1 MEGNQMP
8 KQRITK
14 EMVVNA
20 AFEIARSN
28 GMEQVMVKSIAE
40 KIGCSVQPIYSYCKN
55 MEGLRQD
62 VTMQVNRFIGEYVE
76 THIDKDDI
84 FGSTGKAYIQLAKEE
99 PHLFKI
105 FILHKRNGIASLDD
119 LYQSEANPNMAEFI
133 SKTLNISMEQAK
145 KLHLNMLIYTI
156 GIGTIFSVTMPGIS
170 TDEIYEQ
177 QEMAYQAFLTQTI
190 SEKDGRNNE

>member
-1 MEGNQMP
+1 MP

-20 AFEIARSN
+20 AFESARSD
-28 GMEQVMVKSIAE
+28 GMEQVMVKNIAE

-62 VTMQVNRFIGEYVE
+62 VTLKVCSFIGEYVK

-84 FGSTGKAYIQLAKEE
+84 FETTGRAYIQLAKEE

-105 FILHKRNGIASLDD
+105 FILHKRNSIASLED
-119 LYQSEANPNMAEFI
+119 LYQSETNPHTAEFI
-133 SKTLNISMEQAK
+133 SKKLGISIGQAK

-156 GIGTIFSVTMPGIS
+156 GLGTIFSVVTPGIS

-177 QEMAYQAFLTQTI
+177 QEMAYKAFLSQTVR
-190 SEKDGRNNE
+190 EKDGKGNE

>member
-1 MEGNQMP
+1 MP

-28 GMEQVMVKSIAE
+28 GMEQVMVKNIAE

-62 VTMQVNRFIGEYVE
+62 VTMQVNRFIGEYVK
-76 THIDKDDI
+76 THIEKDNI
-84 FGSTGKAYIQLAKEE
+84 FGSTGRAYIQLAKEE

-105 FILHKRNGIASLDD
+105 FILHKRNGIASLED
-119 LYQSEANPNMAEFI
+119 LYQSEANPSMAEFI
-133 SKTLNISMEQAK
+133 SKTLNISIEQAK

-156 GIGTIFSVTMPGIS
+156 GIGTIFSVTSPGIS

-177 QEMAYQAFLTQTI
+177 QESAYKAFFNQAM
-190 SEKDGRNNE
+190 EK

>member
-1 MEGNQMP
+1 MP

-20 AFEIARSN
+20 AFEIARSD
-28 GMEQVMVKSIAE
+28 GMEQVMVKNIAE

-62 VTMQVNRFIGEYVE
+62 VTLKVCSFIGEYVQ

-84 FGSTGKAYIQLAKEE
+84 FETTGRAYIQLAKEE

-105 FILHKRNGIASLDD
+105 FILHRRNSIASLED
-119 LYQSEANPNMAEFI
+119 LYQSETNPHTAEFI
-133 SKTLNISMEQAK
+133 SKKLGISIGQAK

-156 GIGTIFSVTMPGIS
+156 GLGTIFSVVTPGIS

-177 QEMAYQAFLTQTI
+177 QEIAYKAFLSQTVR
-190 SEKDGRNNE
+190 EKDGKGNE

>member
-1 MEGNQMP
+1 MEEYQMP

-14 EMVVNA
+14 EMVVSA
-20 AFEIARSN
+20 AFEIARSD

-62 VTMQVNRFIGEYVE
+62 VTQKVCSFIGEYVK

-84 FGSTGKAYIQLAKEE
+84 FTSTGRTYIQLAKEE

-105 FILHKRNGIASLDD
+105 FILHKRDGIASLED
-119 LYQSEANPNMAEFI
+119 LYQSEASPDTAEFI
-133 SKTLNISMEQAK
+133 SKKLDISIEQAK

-156 GIGTIFSVTMPGIS
+156 GIGTIFSVTTPGIS
-170 TDEIYEQ
+170 ADEIYEQ
-177 QEMAYQAFLTQTI
+177 QEAAYNAFLSQMK
-190 SEKDGRNNE
+190 EDKE

>member
-1 MEGNQMP
+1 MP

-20 AFEIARSN
+20 AFEIARSD
-28 GMEQVMVKSIAE
+28 GMEQVMVKNIAE

-62 VTMQVNRFIGEYVE
+62 VTLKVCSFIGEYVQ

-84 FGSTGKAYIQLAKEE
+84 FETTGRAYIQLAKEE

-105 FILHKRNGIASLDD
+105 FILHRRNSIASLED
-119 LYQSEANPNMAEFI
+119 LYQSETNPHTAEFI
-133 SKTLNISMEQAK
+133 SKKLGISIGQAK

-156 GIGTIFSVTMPGIS
+156 GLGTIFSVVTPGIS

-177 QEMAYQAFLTQTI
+177 QEMAYKAFLSQTVR
-190 SEKDGRNNE
+190 EKYGKGNE

>member
-1 MEGNQMP
+1 MP

-20 AFEIARSN
+20 AFEIARSD
-28 GMEQVMVKSIAE
+28 GMEQVMVKNIAE

-62 VTMQVNRFIGEYVE
+62 VTLKVCSFIGEYVK

-84 FGSTGKAYIQLAKEE
+84 FETIGRAYIQLAKEE

-105 FILHKRNGIASLDD
+105 FILHKRNSIASLED
-119 LYQSEANPNMAEFI
+119 LYQSETNPHTTEFI
-133 SKTLNISMEQAK
+133 SKKLGISIGQAK

-156 GIGTIFSVTMPGIS
+156 GLGTIFSVVTPGIS

-177 QEMAYQAFLTQTI
+177 QEMAYKAFLSQTVR
-190 SEKDGRNNE
+190 EKDGKGNE

>member
-1 MEGNQMP
+1 MP

-20 AFEIARSN
+20 AFEIARSD
-28 GMEQVMVKSIAE
+28 GMELVMVKNIAE

-62 VTMQVNRFIGEYVE
+62 VIMQVGSFIGKYVME
-76 THIDKDDI
+76 HTDEDDI
-84 FGSTGKAYIQLAKEE
+84 FGSTGRAYIQLAKEE

-105 FILHKRNGIASLDD
+105 FILHKRNGIASLED
-119 LYQSEANPNMAEFI
+119 LYQSETNPHTAGFI
-133 SKTLNISMEQAK
+133 ARKLNISMEQAK

-156 GIGTIFSVTMPGIS
+156 GIGTIFSVTTPGIS
-170 TDEIYEQ
+170 VDEIYEQ
-177 QEMAYQAFLTQTI
+177 QEMAYEAFLNLIIENGKGKQ
-190 SEKDGRNNE
+190 E

>member
-1 MEGNQMP
+1 MP

-20 AFEIARSN
+20 AFEIARSD
-28 GMEQVMVKSIAE
+28 GMEQVMVKNIAE

-62 VTMQVNRFIGEYVE
+62 VTLKVCSFIGEYVQ

-84 FGSTGKAYIQLAKEE
+84 FETTGRAYIQLAKEE

-105 FILHKRNGIASLDD
+105 FILHKRNSIASLED
-119 LYQSEANPNMAEFI
+119 LYQSETNPHTAEFI
-133 SKTLNISMEQAK
+133 SKKLGISIGQAK

-156 GIGTIFSVTMPGIS
+156 GLGTIFSVVTPGIS

-177 QEMAYQAFLTQTI
+177 QEMAYKAFLSQTVR
-190 SEKDGRNNE
+190 EKDGKGNE

>member
-1 MEGNQMP
+1 MP

-20 AFEIARSN
+20 AFEIARSD

-62 VTMQVNRFIGEYVE
+62 VAMQVNRFIGEYVE
-76 THIDKDDI
+76 THIEKDDI
-84 FGSTGKAYIQLAKEE
+84 FGSTGRAYIQLAKEE

-156 GIGTIFSVTMPGIS
+156 GIGTIFSVTTPGIS

-177 QEMAYQAFLTQTI
+177 QESAYKAFLNQAM
-190 SEKDGRNNE
+190 EK

>member
-1 MEGNQMP
+1 MP

-20 AFEIARSN
+20 AFEIARSD
-28 GMEQVMVKSIAE
+28 GMEQVMLKNIAE

-62 VTMQVNRFIGEYVE
+62 VTLKVCSFIGEYVQ

-84 FGSTGKAYIQLAKEE
+84 FETTGRAYIQLAKEE

-105 FILHKRNGIASLDD
+105 FILHRRNSIASLED
-119 LYQSEANPNMAEFI
+119 LYQSETNPHTAEFI
-133 SKTLNISMEQAK
+133 SKKLGISIGQAK

-156 GIGTIFSVTMPGIS
+156 GLGTIFSVVTPGIS

-177 QEMAYQAFLTQTI
+177 QEIAYKAFLSQTVR
-190 SEKDGRNNE
+190 EKDGKGNE

>member
-1 MEGNQMP
+1 MP

-28 GMEQVMVKSIAE
+28 GMEQVMVKNIAE

-62 VTMQVNRFIGEYVE
+62 VTMQVNRFIGEYVKI
-76 THIDKDDI
+76 HIEKDDI
-84 FGSTGKAYIQLAKEE
+84 FGSTGRAYIQLAKEE
-99 PHLFKI
+99 PHLYKI

-119 LYQSEANPNMAEFI
+119 LYKSEANPDMAEFI
-133 SKTLNISMEQAK
+133 SKMLNISMEQAK

-156 GIGTIFSVTMPGIS
+156 GIGTIFSVTSPGIS
-170 TDEIYEQ
+170 IDEIYEQ
-177 QEMAYQAFLTQTI
+177 QESAYKAFFNQAM
-190 SEKDGRNNE
+190 EK

>member
-1 MEGNQMP
+1 MP

-20 AFEIARSN
+20 AFEIARSD
-28 GMEQVMVKSIAE
+28 GMEQVMVKNIAE

-62 VTMQVNRFIGEYVE
+62 VTLKVCSFIGEYVK

-84 FGSTGKAYIQLAKEE
+84 FETTGRAYIQLAKEE

-105 FILHKRNGIASLDD
+105 FILHKRNSIASLED
-119 LYQSEANPNMAEFI
+119 LYQSETNPHTAEFI
-133 SKTLNISMEQAK
+133 SKKLGTSIGQAK

-156 GIGTIFSVTMPGIS
+156 GLGTIFSVVTPGIS

-177 QEMAYQAFLTQTI
+177 QEMAYKAFLSQTVR
-190 SEKDGRNNE
+190 EKDGKGNE